1 MPKKAREPSADTVEG
16 SGQELK
22 RDLSYFDLT
31 NIVVG
36 AIVGS
41 DIYIASAITAG
52 LIGPFSIVAW
62 IVAGIMATV
71 LAMIFAYSAYYVPRV
86 GGSFAFVSTAF
97 DDFYGFLTGWSM
109 WIAEVLSL
117 PVFALTFT
125 NYLQYFTGTFPND
138 FLGFLEQLAVKVIFI
153 FGLTYVNI
161 RGVKA
166 AGRVN
171 DALTIG
177 KLSPLLIIVIVGL
190 ASVFYNPNFFANYTP
205 FTPSGIGNFGTAV
218 VLIFWAYVGFELGT
232 LPSAEVKDPRKNVP
246 RALLTGMAIVIFF
259 YLTTNFV
266 IFGTVS
272 SAKLTSTVTP
282 LLLVGAA
289 LLGTAGA
296 VLMSAGALISV
307 SGSDESGV
315 LGTARLGYAMSIYG
329 LFPKIF
335 SKVHAKY
342 QTPYMSLI
350 IQAVIALGLS
360 MFSRL
365 SDLISFAVL
374 NLGFSFLL
382 VSLSLAVIRDKKSK
396 KGLRG
401 ERVLPWLGVAIC
413 IYLIYSTSLLDKLVG
428 ATLILL
434 GIPLYVYFSPK
445 TDIHHLKEL
454 WTSESSIIGRN
465 LEKKS
470 RFLANFIRLIG
481 QALKKGKTGRSKTRK
496 PA

>member
-1 MPKKAREPSADTVEG
+1 MPKKAEKPSAHTVEG

-62 IVAGIMATV
+62 IIAGIMATV

-125 NYLQYFTGTFPND
+125 NYLQYFTGPLD
-138 FLGFLEQLAVKVIFI
+138 FVFQLLVKVAFI

-171 DALTIG
+171 DALTIA
-177 KLSPLLIIVIVGL
+177 KLSPLLIIVFVGL

-205 FTPSGIGNFGTAV
+205 FVSSGLGNFGTAL

-232 LPSAEVKDPRKNVP
+232 LPAAEVKDPRKNVP

-272 SAKLTSTVTP
+272 SGRLTSTATP
-282 LLLVGAA
+282 LLLVGVA

-296 VLMSAGALISV
+296 VLMSAGALVSV

-360 MFSRL
+360 LFSRL
-365 SDLISFAVL
+365 SNLISFAVL
-374 NLGFSFLL
+374 NLAFSFLL

-401 ERVLPWLGVAIC
+401 ESLLPWLGVAIC

-428 ATLILL
+428 AVLILL
-434 GIPLYVYFSPK
+434 GVPLYVYFSPK

-465 LEKKS
+465 LEKKN
-470 RFLANFIRLIG
+470 RFLANLIRLIG